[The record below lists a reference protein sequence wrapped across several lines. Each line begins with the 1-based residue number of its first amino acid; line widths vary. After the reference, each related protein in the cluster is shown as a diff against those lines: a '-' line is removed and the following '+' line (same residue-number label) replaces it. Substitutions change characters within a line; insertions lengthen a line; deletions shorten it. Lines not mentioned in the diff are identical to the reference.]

1 MSKIQLLL
9 DVVEDLRSL
18 AESVQAVANA
28 MLQSDAEVET
38 PAPAPAPKPEPRKVV
53 TLEQVRAVLA
63 EKSHDGFTADVRA
76 LLHIQQHRFSRRQGP
91 GQVQQPLVPGT
102 PEFQADVLL
111 RLHEPAVH
119 QHIHQ

>member
-38 PAPAPAPKPEPRKVV
+38 PAPASAPKPEPRKVV

-76 LLHIQQHRFSRRQGP
+76 LLQKYGSEKLSA
-91 GQVQQPLVPGT
+91 VD
-102 PEFQADVLL
+102 PEKYADLLADAEVLGNA
-111 RLHEPAVH
+111 P
-119 QHIHQ
+119 